1 MITVSFCAIVKNE
14 EAVLERCL
22 EGFAPVCD
30 EIIIVDTGS
39 TDRTKEIAHK
49 YTDKVYDFEWVD
61 DFSAARNFAF
71 SKANCDYIYSADA
84 DEVLDEANREQFK
97 ILKEA
102 MLPEIEIV
110 QMWYINKHEF
120 KTTENYERDLR
131 PKLYKRLRE
140 FTWIEPVHE
149 EVRLDPVVFDS
160 DVEIL
165 HMPISAHQ
173 KRDFRIFEKMVS
185 ELEEG
190 KLLSRRIHNMYAT
203 ELMLSGDAAD
213 FKKAY
218 DYFDM
223 AMHSQS
229 ADSGIKAECCCV
241 LAKGSRLA
249 GRRDDFFR
257 WSLKNISTIP
267 VAEVC
272 TELGLYYFDAACE
285 CEKSNDLKSASAFLE
300 EASVWFLNASEE
312 TEAVLCADSAG
323 KIPLEMLAHVY
334 EKIAGLDPAMRE
346 QALSIAAEYKY
357 RSSHVGIE

>member
-22 EGFAPVCD
+22 NGFAPVCD

-39 TDRTKEIAHK
+39 TDRTKEIARRF
-49 YTDKVYDFEWVD
+49 TDKIYDFEWID

-71 SKANCDYIYSADA
+71 SKASCDYIYSADA
-84 DEVLDEANREQFK
+84 DEVLDEVNREQFK

-110 QMWYINKHEF
+110 QMWYINRHEF
-120 KTTENYERDLR
+120 RTTENYERDLR
-131 PKLYKRLRE
+131 PKLYKRLRN

-149 EVRLDPVVFDS
+149 EVRLDPVVYDS

-165 HMPISAHQ
+165 HMPVSAHQ
-173 KRDFRIFEKMVS
+173 KRDFRIFEKMTA

-223 AMHSQS
+223 AMHSPS
-229 ADSGIKAECCCV
+229 ADSGLKAECCCV

-257 WSLKNISTIP
+257 WSLKNVSTQP
-267 VAEVC
+267 CAEIC
-272 TELGLYYFDAACE
+272 TELGLYYFDAAVE
-285 CEKSNDLKSASAFLE
+285 SEKSRDLKSASSFLE
-300 EASVWFLNASEE
+300 EASVWFLNASGE
-312 TEAVLCADSAG
+312 TEAVLSTDSAG

-334 EKIAGLDPAMRE
+334 EKIAGLDPAMRD

-357 RSSHVGIE
+357 RAQNS